1 MMRKGRAN
9 LRKIVVYV
17 AIAILCFLFVFPM
30 YWMITT
36 TFKLRTETIV
46 FPQIYYPRTPNIDA
60 YRHVFATTQFPLY
73 FRNTVIAGV
82 FGTLIGLAFGIP
94 AAYGASR
101 FNFKGKND
109 LMFLILSTR
118 FLPPITAVLPLYIL
132 YRNYQ
137 LLDSL
142 LGLSL
147 IYAAI
152 SIPLTSW
159 VLKTYFDEIPRELEE
174 SYMLD
179 GHSRLKTFFRIV
191 MPLSA
196 PGIVSVSLLSIVG
209 SWGEFLFALVL
220 TSTQSAKT
228 IPVGVAELSGDIGI
242 LWQEICVFGVFALI
256 PVVVFMI
263 AIQRNL
269 IRGLTMGALK

>member
-1 MMRKGRAN
+1 MRDNRNKLN
-9 LRKIVVYV
+9 KIFVY
-17 AIAILCFLFVFPM
+17 IAILILCFMFVFPL
-30 YWMITT
+30 YWMVTT
-36 TFKLRTETIV
+36 TFKLRTETII
-46 FPQIYYPRTPNIDA
+46 FPQIYFPRNPNVDA

-73 FRNTVIAGV
+73 FRNTIIAGV
-82 FGTLIGLAFGIP
+82 FGTLIGLLLGIP

-147 IYAAI
+147 VYAAI

-179 GHSRLKTFFRIV
+179 GHSRLKTFINIV

-256 PVVVFMI
+256 PVAIFMI

>member
-1 MMRKGRAN
+1 MRDNRNKFN
-9 LRKIVVYV
+9 KIFVY
-17 AIAILCFLFVFPM
+17 IAILILCFMFVFPL
-30 YWMITT
+30 YWMVTT
-36 TFKLRTETIV
+36 TFKLRTETII
-46 FPQIYYPRTPNIDA
+46 FPQIYFPRNPNVDA

-73 FRNTVIAGV
+73 FRNTIIAGV
-82 FGTLIGLAFGIP
+82 FGTLIGLLLGIP

-147 IYAAI
+147 VYAAI

-179 GHSRLKTFFRIV
+179 GHSRLKTFINIV

-256 PVVVFMI
+256 PVAIFMI

>member
-1 MMRKGRAN
+1 MRDNRNKFN
-9 LRKIVVYV
+9 KIFVY
-17 AIAILCFLFVFPM
+17 IAILILCFMFVFPL
-30 YWMITT
+30 YWMVTT
-36 TFKLRTETIV
+36 TFKLRTETII
-46 FPQIYYPRTPNIDA
+46 FPQIYFPRNPNIDA

-73 FRNTVIAGV
+73 FRNTIIAGV
-82 FGTLIGLAFGIP
+82 FGTLIGLLLGIP

-147 IYAAI
+147 VYAAI

-179 GHSRLKTFFRIV
+179 GHSRLKTFINIV

-256 PVVVFMI
+256 PVAIFMI

>member
-1 MMRKGRAN
+1 MRDNRNKFN
-9 LRKIVVYV
+9 KIFVY
-17 AIAILCFLFVFPM
+17 IAILILCFMFVFPL
-30 YWMITT
+30 YWMVTT
-36 TFKLRTETIV
+36 TFKLRTETII
-46 FPQIYYPRTPNIDA
+46 FPQIYFPRNPNVDA

-73 FRNTVIAGV
+73 FRNTIIAGV
-82 FGTLIGLAFGIP
+82 FGTLIGLLLGIP

-147 IYAAI
+147 VYAAI

-179 GHSRLKTFFRIV
+179 GHSRLKTFVNIV

-256 PVVVFMI
+256 PVAIFMI

>member
-1 MMRKGRAN
+1 MRDNRNKFN
-9 LRKIVVYV
+9 KIFVY
-17 AIAILCFLFVFPM
+17 IAILILCFMFVFPL
-30 YWMITT
+30 YWMVTT
-36 TFKLRTETIV
+36 TFKLRTETII
-46 FPQIYYPRTPNIDA
+46 FPQIYFPRNPNIDA

-73 FRNTVIAGV
+73 FRNTIIAGV
-82 FGTLIGLAFGIP
+82 FGTLIGLLLGIP

-147 IYAAI
+147 VYAAI

-179 GHSRLKTFFRIV
+179 GHSRLKTFVNIV

-256 PVVVFMI
+256 PVAIFMI

>member
-1 MMRKGRAN
+1 MMRKDRAHLN
-9 LRKIVVYV
+9 KIMVYV

-36 TFKLRTETIV
+36 TFKLRTETII
-46 FPQIYYPRTPNIDA
+46 FPQIYYPRTPNIDG

-73 FRNTVIAGV
+73 FKNTVVAGV

-179 GHSRLKTFFRIV
+179 GHSRLRTFFRIV

>member
-1 MMRKGRAN
+1 MKNDRVNFK
-9 LRKIVVYV
+9 KIVIYI
-17 AIAILCFLFVFPM
+17 AIAILCFIFAFPM
-30 YWMITT
+30 YWMVTT
-36 TFKLRTETIV
+36 SFKLRTETII
-46 FPQIYYPRTPNIDA
+46 FPQIYYPRNPNIDA
-60 YRHVFATTQFPLY
+60 YRHVFKTTLFPLY

-82 FGTLIGLAFGIP
+82 FGTLIGLILGIP

-101 FNFKGKND
+101 FQFKGKND

-147 IYAAI
+147 VYAAI

-159 VLKTYFDEIPRELEE
+159 VLKTYFDEIPKELEE

-179 GHSRLKTFFRIV
+179 GHSRFKTFFRIV

-242 LWQEICVFGVFALI
+242 LWQEICVFGVFAMI
-256 PVVVFMI
+256 PVVIFMI

>member
-1 MMRKGRAN
+1 MKDNRNKFN
-9 LRKIVVYV
+9 KIFVY
-17 AIAILCFLFVFPM
+17 IAILILCFMFVFPL
-30 YWMITT
+30 YWMVTT
-36 TFKLRTETIV
+36 TFKLRTETII
-46 FPQIYYPRTPNIDA
+46 FPQIYFPRNPNIDA

-73 FRNTVIAGV
+73 FRNTIIAGV
-82 FGTLIGLAFGIP
+82 FGTLIGLLLGIP

-147 IYAAI
+147 VYAAI

-179 GHSRLKTFFRIV
+179 GHSRLKTFINIV

-256 PVVVFMI
+256 PVAIFMI

>member
-1 MMRKGRAN
+1 MMKKEKGQLNRV
-9 LRKIVVYV
+9 LVYI
-17 AIAILCFLFVFPM
+17 AIAILCFLFVFPI
-30 YWMITT
+30 YWMVIT
-36 TFKLRTETIV
+36 TFKLRTETII
-46 FPQIYYPRTPNIDA
+46 FPQIYFPQNPNLDS
-60 YRHVFATTQFPLY
+60 YRHVFTTTQFPLY
-73 FRNTVIAGV
+73 FKNTIIAGV
-82 FGTLIGLAFGIP
+82 FGTLIGLLLGIP

-109 LMFLILSTR
+109 IMFLILSTR

-132 YRNYQ
+132 YRNYR
-137 LLDSL
+137 LIDSI
-142 LGLSL
+142 LGLCL

-159 VLKTYFDEIPRELEE
+159 VLKTYFDEIPKELEE

-179 GHSRLKTFFRIV
+179 GHSRLKTFIKIV

-209 SWGEFLFALVL
+209 AWGEFLFALVL

-256 PVVVFMI
+256 PVVIFMI
-263 AIQRNL
+263 AIQRHL